1 MRKFL
6 QALSPIDEFVIVVV
20 AAFGPIVVYNIQLVL
35 QGAPPNNHIRDGEII
50 RLLIDEAMLL
60 LVLGSFL
67 YARGWTL
74 ERIGLGPHLK
84 ETMFGI
90 GLFVVAELLSQMAVS
105 VTILLVPEFEKAE
118 AEFAAA
124 RGALNPVLVIALSVV
139 NPIWEEGF
147 LCGYMI
153 TALRGRTQWSV
164 AVAASVAVRTV
175 YHFYQGPLGVISI
188 LPFGIVLTLCYLRWG
203 RLWPLIVAH
212 VAGDY
217 IPLMAYSQQ

>member
-1 MRKFL
+1 MRRL
-6 QALSPIDEFVIVVV
+6 IQALSPIDEFIIVVV

-35 QGAPPNNHIRDGEII
+35 EGAPPIHHIRDREII
-50 RLLIDEAMLL
+50 RLLIDETIILF
-60 LVLGSFL
+60 VLGGFL
-67 YARGWTL
+67 HARGWTL
-74 ERIGLGPHLK
+74 ERIGLNPNLK

-90 GLFVVAELLSQMAVS
+90 GLFVAVEFLSQLALL
-105 VTILLVPEFEKAE
+105 IAIFLVPEFEKQQ
-118 AEFAAA
+118 AEFEAAK
-124 RGALNPVLVIALSVV
+124 GSLNPLLVIALSVV

-153 TALRGRTQWSV
+153 TALRGRTHWSV
-164 AVAASVAVRTV
+164 AVAASVAIRTV

-188 LPFGIVLTLCYLRWG
+188 LPFGIVLTFCYLRWG

-217 IPLMAYSQQ
+217 IPLILYSQG